1 MSKQAQRK
9 KLDAIKTSAIKAY
22 GPRSAAMGS
31 ENYSL
36 NSVSTGSLM
45 LDYKLGTGG
54 VIYGGLVEVFGSN
67 GLGKSSALL
76 YGTLANVQKEEKL
89 AALIAMEPIFDK
101 KWAIKL
107 GLDPDFLLI
116 LRPENAQE
124 AFDML
129 RDLVFNTSVDFI
141 GIDSLGAMGNESS
154 QKAGG
159 KAKAYGISAEAT
171 SAINDIMP
179 RLYKADKALMIINQ
193 QRQAGAANG
202 NTFYESPGGEAIKH
216 AAWVRIQVKP
226 GSKKYFVKLDGEEVL
241 AGRELKCTFKKPSKV
256 SHLLGKSAEFDFYT
270 IEHEDYENLIGI
282 DTVGDY
288 VKVAKVTG
296 VFKSQGSWLEH
307 PVFPKGKVQGVAKAR
322 KFFLKEPEAMDAVRA
337 DVMNVMVA
345 QELAAQEK
353 SGPPTGEGE
362 VDDDGASGDE

>member
-1 MSKQAQRK
+1 M
-9 KLDAIKTSAIKAY
+9 KTSAIKAF
-22 GPRSAAMGS
+22 GPRSAAFGS
-31 ENYSL
+31 EHYQL
-36 NSVSTGSLM
+36 NAVSTGSLM

-54 VIYGGLVEVFGSN
+54 VVYGGMIEVFGSN
-67 GLGKSSALL
+67 GLGKSSAIL

-101 KWAIKL
+101 KWAVKL

-116 LRPENAQE
+116 LRPDNAQE

-129 RDLVFNTSVDFI
+129 RDLVFNTSIDFI

-171 SAINDIMP
+171 SAVNDIMP

-202 NTFYESPGGEAIKH
+202 NTFHESPGGEAIKH

-226 GSKKYFVKLDGEEVL
+226 GSKKYTVKMDGEDVL
-241 AGRELKCTFKKPSKV
+241 VGRELKCSFKKPSKL
-256 SHLLGKSAEFDFYT
+256 SHLLGKAAEFDFYT
-270 IEHEDYENLIGI
+270 VEHPDYENLIGI
-282 DTVGDY
+282 DAVGDY
-288 VKVAKVTG
+288 VKVAKMCG

-307 PVFPKGKVQGVAKAR
+307 PVFPKGKIQGVAKAR
-322 KFFLKEPEAMDAVRA
+322 KFFAKEPEAMESIRQ
-337 DVMNVMVA
+337 DVMGVMIQ
-345 QELAAQEK
+345 QELEAQEK
-353 SGPPTGEGE
+353 SGPPTDEE
-362 VDDDGASGDE
+362 PDDGTSGDE